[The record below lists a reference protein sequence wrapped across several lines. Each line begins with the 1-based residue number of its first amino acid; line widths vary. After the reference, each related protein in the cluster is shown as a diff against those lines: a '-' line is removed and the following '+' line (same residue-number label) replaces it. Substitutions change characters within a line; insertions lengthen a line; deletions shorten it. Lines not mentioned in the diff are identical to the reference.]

1 MTPSSA
7 EIYLADVRRE
17 FTRLKHLADTALA
30 RVSDEEFFRPLDPES
45 NSLACLVKHLAG
57 NNRSRWTAF
66 LTTDGEKPDRHR
78 DAEFEREPEDTRPS
92 LMARWEQ
99 GWDTLLGSLAAL
111 TPADLTK
118 TVTIRGEPHTV
129 VEAIDRAL
137 SHQAYHVGQIVFLAK
152 HFRWSAWESLSVPRR
167 RTDRASAASN
177 AETRR
182 AP

>member
-1 MTPSSA
+1 VAPSSA

-17 FTRLKHLADTALA
+17 FARLKHLADAALA

-57 NNRSRWTAF
+57 NNRSRWSDF
-66 LTTDGEKPDRHR
+66 LTTDGEKPDRRR
-78 DAEFEREPEDTRPS
+78 DAEFEREPEDTRPA

-99 GWDTLLGSLAAL
+99 GWRTLLDSLAAL

-152 HFRWSAWESLSVPRR
+152 HFRWSTWESLSVPRR
-167 RTDRASAASN
+167 RRDPAAAASDDE
-177 AETRR
+177 AQ
-182 AP
+182 PSP